1 MINIKE
7 LSFHYK
13 KSTPLFSNFS
23 LKLENG
29 RIVGLLGKN
38 GAGKST
44 LLHLLTGLIAPKQGN
59 IEVNVFTPFD
69 RNPIFLA
76 DLYMVPEEFSFPH
89 VSIATYVKAFSPL
102 YPKFDHTKLKDI
114 FGEFELDGKANLN
127 KLSHGQRKK
136 FLIAFALATNCK
148 MLVLDEPT
156 NGLDIPSKSQF
167 RKILVSSVTDEQLVI
182 ISTHQVKDID
192 TIIDKVVVLDNG
204 NIIYQENTEDITQQ
218 IYFDTVS
225 TLSGVENI
233 LHHEQCPA
241 GHKIIVPATNGN
253 ESSIDL
259 ELLFNAVINKKIT
272 SPLAPLLKKRG
283 TEKIN
288 PLLTQTSNN

>member
-1 MINIKE
+1 MIKIKN

-13 KSTPLFSNFS
+13 KSAPLFSNFG
-23 LKLENG
+23 LELENG

-44 LLHLLTGLIAPKQGN
+44 LLNLVSGLIQPQTGE
-59 IEVNVFTPFD
+59 ISVNAFTPFD
-69 RNPIFLA
+69 RKPAFLA
-76 DLYMVPEEFSFPH
+76 DVYMVQEEFSFPG
-89 VSIATYVKAFSPL
+89 VSIGTYVKAFSPL
-102 YPKFDHTKLKDI
+102 YPSFDHPKLRTI
-114 FGEFELDGKANLN
+114 LEEFELSTASNLN

-192 TIIDKVVVLDNG
+192 TIIDKVVVIDNG
-204 NIIYQENTEDITQQ
+204 KIIYQEDTEDISSKLS
-218 IYFDTVS
+218 FDVVS
-225 TLSGVENI
+225 SLSGLDNV
-233 LHHEQCPA
+233 LHAESCPS
-241 GHKIIVPATNGN
+241 GHRIIIPANGIS
-253 ESSIDL
+253 ESAVDM
-259 ELLFNAVINKKIT
+259 ELLFNAIINQKIK
-272 SPLAPLLKKRG
+272 L
-283 TEKIN
+283 
-288 PLLTQTSNN
+288 